1 MEKRGQTTYFL
12 IIALIIL
19 IIFSITLFYKTTI
32 EKSYQIQDITQ
43 NRFIIDYSNKLKA
56 EISSCIEEINF
67 IGLNL
72 IGNKGGYL
80 EIPNELSIFDTVY
93 WYKEGVNFQPF
104 LSEIENRLKIYLI
117 DSLPS
122 CIDRIV
128 EKRRDFNLTFG
139 SIDAKVKVTDNFIL
153 SSIDYPIILST
164 VGSSNFRLDKFEI
177 KQKTAFW
184 NLYEKATG
192 IVNDASLPSFDA
204 CEPVKCSDENSN
216 FVFF

>member
-117 DSLPS
+117 DS
-122 CIDRIV
+122 
-128 EKRRDFNLTFG
+128 
-139 SIDAKVKVTDNFIL
+139 
-153 SSIDYPIILST
+153 
-164 VGSSNFRLDKFEI
+164 
-177 KQKTAFW
+177 
-184 NLYEKATG
+184 
-192 IVNDASLPSFDA
+192 
-204 CEPVKCSDENSN
+204 
-216 FVFF
+216 